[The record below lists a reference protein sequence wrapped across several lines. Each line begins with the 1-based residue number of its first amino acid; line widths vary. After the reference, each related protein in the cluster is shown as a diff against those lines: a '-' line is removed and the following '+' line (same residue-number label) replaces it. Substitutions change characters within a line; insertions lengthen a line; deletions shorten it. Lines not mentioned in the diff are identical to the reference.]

1 MGIYD
6 DGPFEVGDENEK
18 NPDLVPAPANSYL
31 GKSQLAP
38 SIHPF
43 PILHHHFKSL
53 NCHKEAYSCT
63 SLPLTLLCL
72 HLPGFSLDSGKS
84 LTKKGQLTVV
94 AGAPRANHSGA
105 VVLLKKG
112 SDTSNILLKEYTLE
126 GEGLASSFGYD
137 LAVPDLN
144 GDGCVTLGYTHKLL
158 LLL

>member
-1 MGIYD
+1 MRLEQKNDTFLEMGIYD

-31 GKSQLAP
+31 GKS
-38 SIHPF
+38 
-43 PILHHHFKSL
+43 
-53 NCHKEAYSCT
+53 T
-63 SLPLTLLCL
+63 LPLFICSVPVFYRLFSVLKYLSACEYVGKRSSLC
-72 HLPGFSLDSGKS
+72 LPGFSLDSGKS

-112 SDTSNILLKEYTLE
+112 EDTGNILIEEYTLE

-137 LAVPDLN
+137 LAVLDLN
-144 GDGCVTLGYTHKLL
+144 GDR
-158 LLL
+158 